1 MFYYDWTMILV
12 IPGLLLGMW
21 AQFKVKSAFDKYQRV
36 LSRSGYTAASV
47 RNRPSSQTKPAAP
60 RALYVSAI

>member
-21 AQFKVKSAFDKYQRV
+21 AQFKVKSSFDKYQRV
-36 LSRSGYTAASV
+36 LSAAATPPKGWRVCCLTALIA
-47 RNRPSSQTKPAAP
+47 TA
-60 RALYVSAI
+60 